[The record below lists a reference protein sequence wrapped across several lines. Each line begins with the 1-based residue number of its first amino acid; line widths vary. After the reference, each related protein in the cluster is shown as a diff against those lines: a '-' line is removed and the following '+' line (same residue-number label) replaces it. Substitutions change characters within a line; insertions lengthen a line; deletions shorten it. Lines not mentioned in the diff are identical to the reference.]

1 LQLRDSGHTWGL
13 LTDVWVTYNQDE
25 AYLTD
30 LAGNLLPSALTP
42 LKAIERTPPR
52 IELAL
57 AQVGHETVYIKFTEP
72 VFGDRTNRSVALDP
86 SDFTIAGGTGL
97 YTPTR
102 IESVDPLTSEAA
114 GSREFFLT
122 LNEPLAAEDLFS
134 SYIAPATGS
143 AVFDSASN
151 AMPANDR
158 RRVTDVALGAIRP
171 IWATDALSIGGL
183 RTIREF
189 DGSGQELASSDISLE
204 ARLVEGLSEGLPTRL
219 VYDMNVPDSLR
230 VGDYWTPVPLFGL
243 TENTNQDARSLNP
256 VDRNGAL
263 RTFLLPQSDPEIA
276 AGGRLEFQFTLGN
289 VNAARLT
296 DTDDPRTL
304 APWVLN
310 LGTGFVPQRGNV
322 TILNNVIYPE
332 RDENTVLLY
341 EVGRPGMVTVT
352 VFGLDGSV
360 VRSLQRGRQ
369 GAGEYRLAW
378 DGRNN
383 SGMVVARGIYFIRV
397 VAPGVD
403 EYRKV
408 IVAKD

>member
-1 LQLRDSGHTWGL
+1 
-13 LTDVWVTYNQDE
+13 
-25 AYLTD
+25 
-30 LAGNLLPSALTP
+30 
-42 LKAIERTPPR
+42 
-52 IELAL
+52 
-57 AQVGHETVYIKFTEP
+57 
-72 VFGDRTNRSVALDP
+72 
-86 SDFTIAGGTGL
+86 
-97 YTPTR
+97 
-102 IESVDPLTSEAA
+102 
-114 GSREFFLT
+114 
-122 LNEPLAAEDLFS
+122 
-134 SYIAPATGS
+134 
-143 AVFDSASN
+143 
-151 AMPANDR
+151 
-158 RRVTDVALGAIRP
+158 
-171 IWATDALSIGGL
+171 
-183 RTIREF
+183 
-189 DGSGQELASSDISLE
+189 
-204 ARLVEGLSEGLPTRL
+204 
-219 VYDMNVPDSLR
+219 
-230 VGDYWTPVPLFGL
+230 VPLFGL